1 MGTFK
6 KLVLTSKRLLAWL
19 LNRLLSAL
27 SLVLPLL
34 GIDLFQLDIKN
45 AFLHDTF
52 FETVYMHQ
60 PPGFQDPQHPDHVFL
75 LQRSSYGL
83 KQGHDVAYLLLYV
96 DNILMTASS
105 RAFLQR
111 IIASLHQEFS
121 MTNLGLLNYTP
132 ADTDSKLGD
141 DGTLVF
147 DLNLYK
153 SLVGALQYLTFI
165 RLDLSYAVQHVC
177 LYMLDPREPLLAAL
191 KRILFVVNELLS

>member
-1 MGTFK
+1 MYGMILYLVQCKSLCRILVFPPLTGCDRLLMGTFK

-27 SLVLPLL
+27 SLVSPLL

-45 AFLHDTF
+45 AFLHDIF

-60 PPGFQDPQHPDHVFL
+60 PPGFQDPQHPDHVCL

-83 KQGHDVAYLLLYV
+83 KQ
-96 DNILMTASS
+96 
-105 RAFLQR
+105 
-111 IIASLHQEFS
+111 
-121 MTNLGLLNYTP
+121 TP

-177 LYMLDPREPLLAAL
+177 LYMLDPRSSSMAAP
-191 KRILFVVNELLS
+191 